1 MATRTDR
8 QQATIEDVLGPLGA
22 AVMRVVWTQGRS
34 TVQSVLDAL
43 NAERQRRLAYTTVM
57 TILSRLF
64 ERGLLVREKAG
75 RSYVYVPANDEAAVV
90 EAVSRRAVDDLLARF
105 GTTALRQFAERL
117 ADADA
122 ETRDRVLE
130 LAGRRG
136 PGGPATGER

>member
-1 MATRTDR
+1 
-8 QQATIEDVLGPLGA
+8 
-22 AVMRVVWTQGRS
+22 MRVVWTQGRS

-64 ERGLLVREKAG
+64 ERGLLAREKAG
-75 RSYVYVPANDEAAVV
+75 RSYVYVPADDEAAVV

-117 ADADA
+117 ADVDA

-130 LAGRRG
+130 LAGRRV

>member
-1 MATRTDR
+1 MAARNDR

-22 AVMRVVWTQGRS
+22 AVMRVVWAQRQS

-43 NAERQRRLAYTTVM
+43 NADRQRRLAYTTVM

-64 ERGLLVREKAG
+64 ERGLLVREKTG
-75 RSYVYVPANDEAAVV
+75 RSYVYVPADDETSLI
-90 EAVSRRAVDDLLARF
+90 EAISRRAVDDLLARF

-136 PGGPATGER
+136 TGGSPTGKR